1 MGQPSRQLSLPNLDL
16 RHIQDHFGF
25 TFRWLRC
32 PGFQEIFHPLFSS
45 QPPIPEAFLTL
56 PVISRPSSNMG
67 QKHGSGGFPLPRQKP
82 TPIPRCRDCT
92 IAFRNCK
99 SFLPKRNCRRMVSTD
114 TTRRQLTI
122 RSNQISGN
130 LTLLTNQ
137 FATNAVRASAVS
149 LDFSSPAV
157 CAISAAIASLPQ
169 CQVVNSKKDK
179 HYQRKQSFIVLV
191 LFLFMFSALHCS
203 KRRTI
208 IYSMEVRNGLYDI
221 ERGR

>member
-56 PVISRPSSNMG
+56 PVISHPSSNMG

-99 SFLPKRNCRRMVSTD
+99 SFLPKRTCRRMVSTD

-157 CAISAAIASLPQ
+157 CAISAAIASLSIFSLSSRKA
-169 CQVVNSKKDK
+169 CLKSKLWNTSSHVK
-179 HYQRKQSFIVLV
+179 
-191 LFLFMFSALHCS
+191 A
-203 KRRTI
+203 
-208 IYSMEVRNGLYDI
+208 
-221 ERGR
+221 

>member
-1 MGQPSRQLSLPNLDL
+1 MGQNMGQKCGLKNGSAKQAAFTAKFGLTTHSRPLW
-16 RHIQDHFGF
+16 IHFSDGYAARVF
-25 TFRWLRC
+25 KRF
-32 PGFQEIFHPLFSS
+32 FIPLFSS

-157 CAISAAIASLPQ
+157 CAISAAIASLSIFSLSSRKA
-169 CQVVNSKKDK
+169 CLKSKLWNTSSHVK
-179 HYQRKQSFIVLV
+179 
-191 LFLFMFSALHCS
+191 A
-203 KRRTI
+203 
-208 IYSMEVRNGLYDI
+208 
-221 ERGR
+221 

>member
-1 MGQPSRQLSLPNLDL
+1 MNTEREADFRLPSLMRQNSPAATKRTGRRTPPPGYGRQNSPSVL
-16 RHIQDHFGF
+16 RQNG
-25 TFRWLRC
+25 
-32 PGFQEIFHPLFSS
+32 
-45 QPPIPEAFLTL
+45 
-56 PVISRPSSNMG
+56 PSV
-67 QKHGSGGFPLPRQKP
+67 
-82 TPIPRCRDCT
+82 TPRCRDCT

-157 CAISAAIASLPQ
+157 CAISAAIASSSIFSLSSRKA
-169 CQVVNSKKDK
+169 CLKSKLWNTSSHVK
-179 HYQRKQSFIVLV
+179 
-191 LFLFMFSALHCS
+191 A
-203 KRRTI
+203 
-208 IYSMEVRNGLYDI
+208 
-221 ERGR
+221 

>member
-1 MGQPSRQLSLPNLDL
+1 MGQNMGQKCGLKNGSAKQAAFTAKFGLTTHSRPLW
-16 RHIQDHFGF
+16 IHFPMV
-25 TFRWLRC
+25 TL
-32 PGFQEIFHPLFSS
+32 PGFSRDFSSPVSS

-157 CAISAAIASLPQ
+157 CAISAAIASLSIFSLSSRKA
-169 CQVVNSKKDK
+169 CLKSKLWNTSSHVK
-179 HYQRKQSFIVLV
+179 
-191 LFLFMFSALHCS
+191 A
-203 KRRTI
+203 
-208 IYSMEVRNGLYDI
+208 
-221 ERGR
+221 

>member
-1 MGQPSRQLSLPNLDL
+1 
-16 RHIQDHFGF
+16 
-25 TFRWLRC
+25 
-32 PGFQEIFHPLFSS
+32 
-45 QPPIPEAFLTL
+45 
-56 PVISRPSSNMG
+56 MG

-157 CAISAAIASLPQ
+157 CAISAAIASLSIFSLSSRKACLKSNDYSVFKDALGKRIQ
-169 CQVVNSKKDK
+169 LLRTAASLTQEALAANSGLT
-179 HYQRKQSFIVLV
+179 RTTIVDIEKGATNPTLEG
-191 LFLFMFSALHCS
+191 LARIASAL
-203 KRRTI
+203 
-208 IYSMEVRNGLYDI
+208 GLKVPDLFSSGVAHQSTYI
-221 ERGR
+221 MQPTSGNLYTPLVEQL

>member
-56 PVISRPSSNMG
+56 PVISHPSSNMG

-82 TPIPRCRDCT
+82 TPIPRCRDCI

-114 TTRRQLTI
+114 TTRRQLAI

-157 CAISAAIASLPQ
+157 CAISAAIAFLSIFSLSSRKA
-169 CQVVNSKKDK
+169 CLKSKLWNTSSHVK
-179 HYQRKQSFIVLV
+179 
-191 LFLFMFSALHCS
+191 A
-203 KRRTI
+203 
-208 IYSMEVRNGLYDI
+208 
-221 ERGR
+221 

>member
-1 MGQPSRQLSLPNLDL
+1 MGQPSRQLSLSNLDL

-157 CAISAAIASLPQ
+157 CAISAAIASLSIFSLSSRKA
-169 CQVVNSKKDK
+169 CLKSKLWNTSSHVK
-179 HYQRKQSFIVLV
+179 
-191 LFLFMFSALHCS
+191 A
-203 KRRTI
+203 
-208 IYSMEVRNGLYDI
+208 
-221 ERGR
+221 

>member
-56 PVISRPSSNMG
+56 PVISRSSSNMG

-99 SFLPKRNCRRMVSTD
+99 SFLPERNCRRMVSTD

-157 CAISAAIASLPQ
+157 CAISAAIASLSIFSLSSRKA
-169 CQVVNSKKDK
+169 CLKSKLWNTSSHVK
-179 HYQRKQSFIVLV
+179 
-191 LFLFMFSALHCS
+191 A
-203 KRRTI
+203 
-208 IYSMEVRNGLYDI
+208 
-221 ERGR
+221 

>member
-1 MGQPSRQLSLPNLDL
+1 MGQNMGQKCGLKNGSAKQAAFTAKFGLTTHSRPLW
-16 RHIQDHFGF
+16 IHFSDGYAARVF
-25 TFRWLRC
+25 KRFFIPC
-32 PGFQEIFHPLFSS
+32 FH
-45 QPPIPEAFLTL
+45 PPIPEAFLTL

-92 IAFRNCK
+92 KAFRNCK

-157 CAISAAIASLPQ
+157 CAISAAIASLSIFSLSSRKA
-169 CQVVNSKKDK
+169 CLKSKLWNTSSHVK
-179 HYQRKQSFIVLV
+179 
-191 LFLFMFSALHCS
+191 A
-203 KRRTI
+203 
-208 IYSMEVRNGLYDI
+208 
-221 ERGR
+221 

>member
-1 MGQPSRQLSLPNLDL
+1 MGQNMGQKCGLKNGSAKQAAFTAKFGLTTHSRPLW
-16 RHIQDHFGF
+16 IHFSDGYAARVF
-25 TFRWLRC
+25 K
-32 PGFQEIFHPLFSS
+32 IFHPLFSS

-92 IAFRNCK
+92 KAFRNCK

-157 CAISAAIASLPQ
+157 CAISAAIASLSIFSLSSRKA
-169 CQVVNSKKDK
+169 CLKSKLWNTSSHVK
-179 HYQRKQSFIVLV
+179 
-191 LFLFMFSALHCS
+191 A
-203 KRRTI
+203 
-208 IYSMEVRNGLYDI
+208 
-221 ERGR
+221 